1 MRREFRIVPEC
12 HIDTLITQ
20 SILNLKV
27 NHAPSSGA
35 VANTMKNN
43 LVNKKALG
51 IVDNDKKR
59 VPNYFNEFELV
70 EEKKGLELKK
80 HKEKEHYLIVIS
92 PAADEWL
99 YDAAIDLGI
108 DLTTPPYKIKNFKSF
123 LQLTKSHKVA
133 EKQNIKDLLNT
144 LKQKKG
150 SPFHIFKN
158 WVNEIVK
165 ID

>member
-1 MRREFRIVPEC
+1 MRREYRIIPEC

-20 SILNLKV
+20 SILDLKV
-27 NHAPSSGA
+27 NHAASSGA
-35 VANTMKNN
+35 VANKMKGDFAK
-43 LVNKKALG
+43 KKALG

-59 VPNYFNEFELV
+59 VPNYFSEFELI
-70 EEKKGLELKK
+70 EETKGLQFKK
-80 HKEKEHYLIVIS
+80 HKEREHYLIIVS
-92 PAADEWL
+92 PAADKWI
-99 YDAAIDLGI
+99 YNSAIDLGI
-108 DLTTPPYKIKNFKSF
+108 DLTASPYKIKNFKGF
-123 LQLTKSHKVA
+123 LRLTKSHKVA
-133 EKQNIKDLLNT
+133 ENQSIKDLLNT